1 LPDSSRRTRVKRLL
15 CVAALAAGLSACGPI
30 DYLNTVTRKA
40 TRAVAEAKTADAERL
55 APYEYWSAVEYLH
68 MAREKAAYADYQI
81 AIDYGER
88 SEKMGKEARRIASEK
103 HQSGPTA
110 LTPSG
115 DESPPDLGKKGGSQ

>member
-1 LPDSSRRTRVKRLL
+1 VKRLL
-15 CVAALAAGLSACGPI
+15 GVAAVAASLLACGPI

-40 TRAVAEAKTADAERL
+40 TRAVAEAKTADAEKL
-55 APYEYWSAVEYLH
+55 APYEYWSAIEYLH

-103 HQSGPTA
+103 HQAGPTVT
-110 LTPSG
+110 TPSG
-115 DESPPDLGKKGGSQ
+115 DESPPDLGKKGGGQ